1 MICSKSYLKISIKLL
16 VLFIQL
22 RPACSLQAQDDCA
35 KEHRS
40 LRDSSSAFLL
50 LRKPFPYLS
59 CYKPQEN
66 PALLFRQ
73 LHGHTTPGKSLV
85 QSALTPWLKVYLKI
99 HYTKTLALIKPTGEL
114 LKTNRLS
121 SKKQLDGIYSC
132 TQYFSS

>member
-1 MICSKSYLKISIKLL
+1 MICSKSYIKISIKPL

-40 LRDSSSAFLL
+40 LRDSSSGFLL
-50 LRKPFPYLS
+50 LRTPFPYLS

-66 PALLFRQ
+66 PALLFRL
-73 LHGHTTPGKSLV
+73 LHGHTTLGKSLV

-99 HYTKTLALIKPTGEL
+99 HHTKTLALIKPTGEP